1 METLVKINIAAM
13 KDAIKKA
20 AEIQKFYKNQRKT
33 VHINGDR
40 LMDAKEAT
48 RQHLINREKLRIM
61 YAAYGIARGK
71 SLSQIERHASEENHP
86 LKKYQYEIDK
96 LLKAYQFEDLPKVKE

>member
-20 AEIQKFYKNQRKT
+20 SEIQKFYKNQRKT
-33 VHINGDR
+33 VHIKGDR
-40 LMDAKEAT
+40 LMSAKDAT
-48 RQHLINREKLRIM
+48 YQHMANREKVRIM

-71 SLSQIERHASEENHP
+71 SLSQIEARWSEENHP
-86 LKKYQYEIDK
+86 LKKYQYDIDK
-96 LLKAYQFEDLPKVKE
+96 LLKQYAVKDAE

>member
-1 METLVKINIAAM
+1 METLVKINTAEM

-33 VHINGDR
+33 EHIKGDR
-40 LMDAKEAT
+40 LMSAKDAT
-48 RQHLINREKLRIM
+48 WQHMVNREKLRVM

-71 SLSQIERHASEENHP
+71 SFSQIENHYSEENHP
-86 LKKYQYEIDK
+86 
-96 LLKAYQFEDLPKVKE
+96 

>member
-20 AEIQKFYKNQRKT
+20 SEIQKFYKNQRKT
-33 VHINGDR
+33 VHIKGDR
-40 LMDAKEAT
+40 LMEAKEAT
-48 RQHLINREKLRIM
+48 WQHQSNRHKLRIM

-71 SLSQIERHASEENHP
+71 SFEQIEKRYDLHNEHP
-86 LKKYQYEIDK
+86 LKKYQYDIDK
-96 LLKAYQFEDLPKVKE
+96 LLKQYEIQNAE

>member
-1 METLVKINIAAM
+1 METLVKINTAEM

-33 VHINGDR
+33 EHIKGDR
-40 LMDAKEAT
+40 LMSAKDAT
-48 RQHLINREKLRIM
+48 WQHMVNREKLRVM

-71 SLSQIERHASEENHP
+71 SFSQIENHYSEENHP
-86 LKKYQYEIDK
+86 LKKYQYQIDK
-96 LLKAYQFEDLPKVKE
+96 CLEAYKLKDEK